1 MSKYRCYYEHPRDF
15 SAIRQ
20 RIAERYTYEYEFA
33 AELGMNKQTFSRKL
47 NNITPFSVSEICKIC
62 DLLKIPDNEIEK
74 YFRTLLIKKKDPEGI
89 RSVIKSKFKYEASL
103 ARRMGMSKAALCS
116 RLNFKSDFRYSE
128 LMLLTEALEISLD
141 QVIAL
146 IEIERRKSNEKSN

>member
-62 DLLKIPDNEIEK
+62 DLLGIPDNEIEK
-74 YFRTLLIKKKDPEGI
+74 YFRTLLIKKEGPEGI

-103 ARRMGMSKAALCS
+103 ARRIGMSKAALCS

-128 LMLLTEALEISLD
+128 LMLLTEALEVSLD
-141 QVIAL
+141 EVIKL
-146 IEIERRKSNEKSN
+146 IEIERKIQKEAV